1 MPEHPQFT
9 PLTLRSYSEALR
21 RELYDAVVQHLW
33 TPDDHGDYVPA
44 FTPDAAQLTVM
55 YSHGRWIVVYIDLE
69 EPVHAPP
76 DQRACPASLPILTAA
91 PAFSS
96 RRSES

>member
-1 MPEHPQFT
+1 MEQRPQFT
-9 PLTLRSYSEALR
+9 ELTLRSYSEALR

-55 YSHGRWIVVYIDLE
+55 YSHGRWIVVYLDLE
-69 EPVHAPP
+69 EPLHAPP
-76 DQRACPASLPILTAA
+76 DQRAVMSRILAD
-91 PAFSS
+91 PD
-96 RRSES
+96 RRSGIMLSEI

>member
-9 PLTLRSYSEALR
+9 ETRLRTYTETLR

-33 TPDDHGDYVPA
+33 TREDSGDYIPP

-55 YSHGRWIVVYIDLE
+55 YSHGRWLLVYLDLE
-69 EPVHAPP
+69 EPTDAPP
-76 DQRACPASLPILTAA
+76 DQRAVMSRILAA
-91 PAFSS
+91 PD
-96 RRSES
+96 RRFGIQLSEI